1 MLHIVLLHF
10 AKSYNPGQGTKQK
23 SPFLRISILNFIY
36 YYSIHKEKRKI
47 FSNNKITLEQNR
59 ITETCSLVVHLLLD
73 TNMYYYQK
81 TLYRSGAIRDI

>member
-10 AKSYNPGQGTKQK
+10 AKSHNPGQGTKEK
-23 SPFLRISILNFIY
+23 SPFLRISILDFIV

-73 TNMYYYQK
+73 TNM
-81 TLYRSGAIRDI
+81 